1 MDKEQ
6 REHEAAM
13 KKKEDE
19 SRESGTNRTSTG
31 TGGDAAGNAGEQSA
45 NNSPQQ
51 DNGEKTSSGTFNTGG
66 NDSDYDGGHPKD
78 ALPDSDGRI
87 NSNST
92 NSKEN

>member
-13 KKKEDE
+13 KKEE
-19 SRESGTNRTSTG
+19 SEKRESGNNRNSSG
-31 TGGDAAGNAGEQSA
+31 KAKNQSA
-45 NNSPQQ
+45 T
-51 DNGEKTSSGTFNTGG
+51 GSSVQKEGKDSSSKTFNSGG
-66 NDSDYDGGHPKD
+66 NDSDYDGGHPQD
-78 ALPDSDGRI
+78 ASLDSDGRM